1 MAPNSLFARLL
12 LRGRLA
18 FFAGPAAALTGVGT
32 FRFLAG
38 AGHERGLGASFRVF
52 QRSYRSRGVRD
63 VQRPL
68 STFRRAY
75 LAYANT
81 ENPPGV
87 SLCCQTRPRLSHYLP
102 PMSPV
107 ASSRAPGHETPR
119 RMLAH
124 GRRHNRARTTP
135 ADTLNTP
142 AGRALFS
149 NCSPCTL
156 ETVGYHLERNFRSLP
171 SPPARIR
178 MFLRLTVGKNQ
189 TNRFRIRPSGSHR
202 MPAHFSNHCCGSIAA
217 ASSRSHNVIKPGAQ
231 FSDSL
236 VDVHGTNLADPLPDQ
251 VSGCH
256 SR

>member
-1 MAPNSLFARLL
+1 MSSFGTNKAPRRRGEKRSHENVPHRSVGPGLLTSRRSPRLGWSWRRTPSSIARLL

-102 PMSPV
+102 PVSPV
-107 ASSRAPGHETPR
+107 ASSLPYALPSHAGRG
-119 RMLAH
+119 
-124 GRRHNRARTTP
+124 GRRCGNRGFTRR
-135 ADTLNTP
+135 LL
-142 AGRALFS
+142 R
-149 NCSPCTL
+149 NCL
-156 ETVGYHLERNFRSLP
+156 RIEAFRL
-171 SPPARIR
+171 
-178 MFLRLTVGKNQ
+178 V
-189 TNRFRIRPSGSHR
+189 
-202 MPAHFSNHCCGSIAA
+202 CY
-217 ASSRSHNVIKPGAQ
+217 VI
-231 FSDSL
+231 
-236 VDVHGTNLADPLPDQ
+236 T
-251 VSGCH
+251 
-256 SR
+256 